1 MQISESRVGRV
12 IRTADYLY
20 SVYAPGQDG
29 FRVATA
35 QLYADDFLYDLP
47 KDLNQLNNLI
57 GKSDYS
63 EIRDSL
69 RSQLIDRIAKVEG
82 SRPEIVDCVYVFH
95 EGEKVMRIK

>member
-1 MQISESRVGRV
+1 MGRV

-63 EIRDSL
+63 EIRDPL
-69 RSQLIDRIAKVEG
+69 RSQLIDQIAKVEG